1 MKQEELVMRVRD
13 LDRLKVLH
21 EVRRGHIQ
29 QVKAARELGVTPRW
43 VRELARRVRRQG
55 DRGVIHRLRGRP
67 SNRKI
72 AMTVKRKA
80 LGIVRERRQQKQWH
94 DYGPTLM
101 AEELVTE
108 HGIGVGKE
116 TLRKWLIEAKL
127 WRPRRARVEKIHTWR
142 PRRERF
148 GELVQWDSS
157 EHDWL
162 EGRGEKMYLI
172 AMIDDATSRALGRF
186 VGQDSTAENMR
197 LLGSYLERY
206 GRPVEFYTDKASLFY
221 TTPKAAHHRDAPGEQ
236 PTQIGRALRE
246 LHIGWIAA
254 HSPQAKGRVERFFG
268 TAQDRL
274 VKGLRKVGAHTLE
287 QANRYLEHVYLPM
300 WGRRF
305 TREAV
310 NGADA
315 HRRLQRE
322 HNLASILSRVE
333 QRVVSNDYTL
343 RLDGQTYQI
352 RREQVCRAL
361 RGARVEVEQRLD
373 GNLRVRF
380 RRRHLE
386 LIRCTAP
393 QPAAPA
399 VRQPTART
407 PRRLSPDHSL
417 VERRRRWMEA
427 FWRKPGPSIGQA
439 IEQSNARA

>member
-142 PRRERF
+142 PRREGF
-148 GELVQWDSS
+148 GELVQWDTS
-157 EHDWL
+157 EHEWL

-186 VGQDSTAENMR
+186 VGHDSTAENMR
-197 LLGSYLERY
+197 LLGSYLERF
-206 GRPVEFYTDKASLFY
+206 GRPLEFYTDKASLFY
-221 TTPKAAHHRDAPGEQ
+221 TTPKACHHRDAPEQQ
-236 PTQIGRALRE
+236 PTQMGRALRE
-246 LHIGWIAA
+246 LNIGWIAA

-274 VKGLRKVGAHTLE
+274 VKGLRKAGARTLE

-300 WGRRF
+300 WNRRF
-305 TREAV
+305 IQPPA
-310 NGADA
+310 NPHDA
-315 HRRLQRE
+315 HRPLRRRQE
-322 HNLASILSRVE
+322 LASILSRVE
-333 QRVVSNDYTL
+333 QRGVSNDYTIRWEGRLYQL
-343 RLDGQTYQI
+343 RRDQI
-352 RREQVCRAL
+352 RPAL

-373 GNLRVRF
+373 ETMWVRWGGQ
-380 RRRHLE
+380 HLE
-386 LIRCTAP
+386 LAGCETAAGAAKP
-393 QPAAPA
+393 VHQVRERQANQRADPAL
-399 VRQPTART
+399 VRQQRQ
-407 PRRLSPDHSL
+407 
-417 VERRRRWMEA
+417 RWMQQ
-427 FWRKPGPSIGQA
+427 FWQRPAPSLRKA
-439 IEQSNARA
+439 IAVSNARA